1 MIYCAL
7 RNFSHMHVAT
17 AWHAA
22 VPGLGTVYTSVRAA
36 ALHKF
41 NVNHTLKQPL
51 TNTHHIN

>member
-1 MIYCAL
+1 
-7 RNFSHMHVAT
+7 MHVAT